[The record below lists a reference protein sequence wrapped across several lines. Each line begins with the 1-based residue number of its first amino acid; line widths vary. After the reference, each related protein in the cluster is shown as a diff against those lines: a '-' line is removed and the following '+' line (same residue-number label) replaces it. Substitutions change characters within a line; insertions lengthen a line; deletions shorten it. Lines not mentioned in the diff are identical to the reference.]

1 MERNSG
7 LRERRTQKETKV
19 GSRALALLLG
29 LSLAGS
35 LAACGT
41 KGESTA
47 EAGSTETTQTPSAAD
62 PVTKQSYYFDTVCQ
76 ITVYD
81 MDDMTQENAEM
92 AIQAAFEKCAYYE
105 KLLTKTKEGSDI
117 WNVNHA
123 EGAPT
128 ECDPET
134 ISIIEKGISYGDLT
148 DGKFDITIGTCEDL
162 WDFHSDDP
170 KVPDADAL
178 AEAVKHV
185 DYKNI
190 EVDGNTVTM
199 KDPDCE
205 IDLGG
210 IAKGYIADR
219 TAEVLRDQGV
229 TSAIISLGGNIECVG
244 AKPQDAGGTRP
255 FTIGIET
262 PYSDMT
268 KIVGT
273 VQITNGTA
281 VTSGVYERYFT
292 VDGKEYHH
300 ILDPKTGYPVDTDT
314 LGVTIIGAEGTSADC
329 DALSTS
335 CLILGSEKGK
345 ELIESLDGYEAAFIL
360 RDDSIVETSGMN
372 LTEMKS

>member
-1 MERNSG
+1 M
-7 LRERRTQKETKV
+7 RERRTQKETKV

-105 KLLTKTKEGSDI
+105 KLLSKTKEGSDI

-281 VTSGVYERYFT
+281 VTSGVYERYFP
-292 VDGKEYHH
+292 VAGKEYPH